1 MQLTD
6 QLFVKGYVF
15 SSFPKNLGK
24 DIGKRVVNKV
34 KNVLIMLRKKS
45 ATDGL
50 KTTFQR
56 VIQKTEEATGDLIDN
71 KIANKITKVSKNS
84 QQNNSETVKNENDKK
99 IFTESHISQKN
110 DRKLLIH

>member
-34 KNVLIMLRKKS
+34 KNVLIMPRNL
-45 ATDGL
+45 
-50 KTTFQR
+50 Q
-56 VIQKTEEATGDLIDN
+56 QMDL
-71 KIANKITKVSKNS
+71 
-84 QQNNSETVKNENDKK
+84 
-99 IFTESHISQKN
+99 
-110 DRKLLIH
+110 KLLSKE